1 MEIKRHNMETC
12 FAACQGE
19 HSMYPFW
26 EAQMSQQRKAKLGH
40 VDTLITDNDFTKDR
54 EKEHWHRQSGLD
66 SWLDLEWAEWPWT
79 RYLTSLK
86 RACFLT
92 CKMEIMKSTLQ
103 SDFKD

>member
-54 EKEHWHRQSGLD
+54 EKEH
-66 SWLDLEWAEWPWT
+66 
-79 RYLTSLK
+79 
-86 RACFLT
+86 
-92 CKMEIMKSTLQ
+92 
-103 SDFKD
+103 

>member
-1 MEIKRHNMETC
+1 METC

-54 EKEHWHRQSGLD
+54 EKEH
-66 SWLDLEWAEWPWT
+66 
-79 RYLTSLK
+79 
-86 RACFLT
+86 
-92 CKMEIMKSTLQ
+92 
-103 SDFKD
+103 